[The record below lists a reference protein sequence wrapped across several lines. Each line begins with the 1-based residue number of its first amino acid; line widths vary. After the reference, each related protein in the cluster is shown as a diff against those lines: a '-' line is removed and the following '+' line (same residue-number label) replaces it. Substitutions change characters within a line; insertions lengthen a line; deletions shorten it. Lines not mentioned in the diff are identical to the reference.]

1 MGKKYAVN
9 DPTLHSMKKI
19 LVLGSTGMA
28 GHLITLYF
36 KEHGYEVTA
45 YSMRPF
51 PYCPN
56 IIGDALNADHFRNVL
71 RSSDYD
77 AVINC
82 IGILNQTAED
92 NQALA
97 AYLNAYLP
105 HFVADVLKDRKTKLI
120 HMSTDCVF
128 AGNTGP
134 YYENSLRDG
143 LSFYD
148 RSKALG
154 EVVDNKNLTFRNS
167 VVGPDINESGIG
179 LFNWFMKQS
188 GTIRGYNKA
197 MWTGVSTLT
206 LAKAM
211 EQAIAEEL
219 TGLYNL
225 VNNESISKYDLLCL
239 FNRHFKNGELRIIP
253 DDKVVMDKSLRCKRE
268 DFSFVVPSYEQQII
282 EMKEWIESHR
292 EFYPHYTRNI

>member
-1 MGKKYAVN
+1 
-9 DPTLHSMKKI
+9 MKKI

-36 KEHGYEVTA
+36 KEYGYEVTA

-56 IIGDALNADHFRNVL
+56 IVGDALNTDHFKRAIL
-71 RSSDYD
+71 DHDYD
-77 AVINC
+77 VIINC

-92 NQALA
+92 NQAIA

-105 HFVADVLKDRKTKLI
+105 HLVADTLKDKKTKLI

-134 YYENSLRDG
+134 YFENSLRDG

-167 VVGPDINESGIG
+167 IIGPDTNESGIG
-179 LFNWFMKQS
+179 LFKWFMKQS
-188 GTIRGYNKA
+188 GTIRGYTKA

-211 EQAIAEEL
+211 ELAIAEDL

-239 FNRHFKNGELRIIP
+239 FNRHFKNGELEIIP
-253 DDKVVMDKSLRCKRE
+253 DDKIAIDTSLRRKRE
-268 DFSFVVPSYEQQII
+268 DFSFVVPPYEQQVI

-292 EFYPHYTRNI
+292 GFYPHYSL